1 MVQILSIA
9 PFKGQV
15 SEIALSDGRS
25 LWLHNA
31 LICDAGLRKGNT
43 LSEER
48 IAELLRQAADRRAFE
63 YGLYLLERR
72 GYSYRELY
80 DKLMQAERADEQAT
94 LHALEKLV
102 RLGFL
107 NDARYAESLAR
118 QLVEQKRYGLR
129 RAAMEMRHRG
139 LSQEDIDEALA
150 PYEDPEDTAQ
160 RLMQLL
166 ERKYARKLTDPH
178 DRKAIESVKASLI
191 RRGFDYSDVRNAI
204 EDYFSDED
212 YEEEEIDS

>member
-1 MVQILSIA
+1 MAQIVSIA

-15 SEIALSDGRS
+15 AEVALSDGRS

-31 LICDAGLRKGNT
+31 LIYDAGLHKGDALT
-43 LSEER
+43 EAQ
-48 IAELLRQAADRRAFE
+48 ITELLQQAADRRAFE

-107 NDARYAESLAR
+107 NDARYAEALAR
-118 QLVEQKRYGLR
+118 QLVEQKRYGLH

-139 LSQEDIDEALA
+139 LSAEEIDNALA

-166 ERKYARKLTDPH
+166 ERKYARRLTDPH
-178 DRKAIESVKASLI
+178 DRRAIESVKASLI

>member
-1 MVQILSIA
+1 MAQIVSIA

-15 SEIALSDGRS
+15 AEVALSDGRS

-31 LICDAGLRKGNT
+31 LIYDAGLHKGDALT
-43 LSEER
+43 EAQ
-48 IAELLRQAADRRAFE
+48 ITELLQQAADRRAFE

-72 GYSYRELY
+72 GYSYRGLY

-107 NDARYAESLAR
+107 NDTRYAEALAR
-118 QLVEQKRYGLR
+118 QLVEQKRYGLH

-139 LSQEDIDEALA
+139 LSAEEIDNALA

-166 ERKYARKLTDPH
+166 ERKYARRLTDPH
-178 DRKAIESVKASLI
+178 DRRAIESVKASLI

>member
-1 MVQILSIA
+1 MAQIVSIA

-15 SEIALSDGRS
+15 AEVALSDGRS

-31 LICDAGLRKGNT
+31 LIYDAGLHKGDALT
-43 LSEER
+43 EAQ
-48 IAELLRQAADRRAFE
+48 ITELLQQAADRRAFE

-107 NDARYAESLAR
+107 NDARYAEALAR
-118 QLVEQKRYGLR
+118 QLVEQKRYGLH

-139 LSQEDIDEALA
+139 LSAEEIDNALA

-166 ERKYARKLTDPH
+166 ERKYARRLTDPH
-178 DRKAIESVKASLI
+178 DRRAIESVKASLI

-204 EDYFSDED
+204 EDYFSDEE

>member
-1 MVQILSIA
+1 MAQIVSIA

-15 SEIALSDGRS
+15 AEVALSDGRS

-31 LICDAGLRKGNT
+31 LIYDAGLHKGDALT
-43 LSEER
+43 EAQ
-48 IAELLRQAADRRAFE
+48 ITELLQQAADRRAFE

-107 NDARYAESLAR
+107 NDARYAEALAR
-118 QLVEQKRYGLR
+118 QLVEQKRYGLH

-139 LSQEDIDEALA
+139 LSAEEIDNALA

-166 ERKYARKLTDPH
+166 ERKYARRLTDPH

-204 EDYFSDED
+204 EGYFSDED